1 VGEKHRKPVSPVGVR
16 RRADGMRQTLDVS
29 ATSGLPVSPQS
40 STQAATPHPAC
51 VALPPTFR
59 AAVRGELARAVRPP
73 FEVPLVVLMN
83 AALVTGAWFLLPRS
97 WFFDFTR
104 SAAFPVALAAWMYA
118 DVPATNVLAP
128 NRALALAALNDSPV
142 TDWQVLR
149 LLRAR
154 LFTLWLLV
162 TPPALIVAVI
172 TGWHQRHWMLTV
184 GSMIVIFV
192 VPFGMLAPSG
202 CIGVR
207 YPYHPRS
214 LTWRWRR
221 AREDHR
227 SVLRYTILV
236 LTPYVIV
243 PAIAWLALVPAG
255 AVWFATEHRL
265 PLSPVPIWEFVLLMA
280 LTCATSAAL
289 WVGGH
294 RAALRIVARRR
305 GQLVAYLA
313 DPERG

>member
-1 VGEKHRKPVSPVGVR
+1 
-16 RRADGMRQTLDVS
+16 MRQTSGVS
-29 ATSGLPVSPQS
+29 GTSGLPESPPS
-40 STQAATPHPAC
+40 GAHPAPAPSGH
-51 VALPPTFR
+51 VRLPPTFR
-59 AAVRGELARAVRPP
+59 AAVRNELLRAAHPP

-128 NRALALAALNDSPV
+128 TPALALAALNDSPV

-154 LFTLWLLV
+154 LFALWLLV
-162 TPPALIVAVI
+162 TPPALVVAVI

-184 GSMIVIFV
+184 GSMIAIVV
-192 VPFGMLAPSG
+192 VPFGMLAPSS
-202 CIGVR
+202 CVGVR
-207 YPYHPRS
+207 YPYHPRK
-214 LTWRWRR
+214 LTWRWQQAR
-221 AREDHR
+221 ASRR

-236 LTPYVIV
+236 LTPYVVV
-243 PAIAWLALVPAG
+243 PALAWLTLIPAG
-255 AVWFATEHRL
+255 GLWYLTGGRL
-265 PLSPVPIWEFVLLMA
+265 PLQPVAVWKYLTLMT
-280 LTCATSAAL
+280 LICATSAAL
-289 WVGGH
+289 WFWGH
-294 RAALRIVARRR
+294 RYALSIVKRRR
-305 GQLVAYLA
+305 PQLTAYLA